1 MDKIK
6 VEVYRPDTYSK
17 SRDLMV
23 GAARLTQRAEKISSM
38 DDLKML
44 LEKPVKDSTVMNMAA
59 LPHNNIRCFG
69 TITMLVV
76 GASRRFLAQITRRRV
91 GVTFCSGS
99 LQYSDWGDEHDFV
112 VPYEILKKDVDRY
125 GFADLEQGYYSRNF
139 LRTCESSMEDY
150 KKMVALDLNNDTAGY
165 VAPQA
170 LRNILIID
178 ATPQAW
184 IEMIKQRVCK
194 RNTDE
199 TRYVLLRCWE
209 QLFKLDPIM
218 FAPLNVLPACY
229 STLICPERGMSCGS
243 QYRRS
248 DTETGTPTEII
259 EHEFPAIKFI
269 EDLNNYEMIQE
280 EDDGLDR

>member
-1 MDKIK
+1 MDKI
-6 VEVYRPDTYSK
+6 EVDIWRPDEYK
-17 SRDLMV
+17 SRALMV

-38 DDLKML
+38 SDLKKL
-44 LEKPVKDSTVMNMAA
+44 LSKDVKPGTVAAMAQ

-76 GASRRFLAQITRRRV
+76 GASRRFLAQITRRRI

-112 VPYEILKKDVDRY
+112 VPYEVLKKDFERY
-125 GFADLEQGYYSRNF
+125 GYADLEQGYHTKNF
-139 LRTCESSMEDY
+139 LRTCEASMTDY
-150 KKMVALDLNNDTAGY
+150 KKIVAQGLNNDTAGY

-184 IEMIKQRVCK
+184 IEMIKQRICK

-199 TRYVLLRCWE
+199 TRYVLLKCWE
-209 QLFKLDPIM
+209 KLFALDPIM
-218 FAPLNVLPACY
+218 FSASVVMPACY
-229 STLICPERGMSCGS
+229 STMICPEHGMSCGS

-248 DTETGTPTEII
+248 DTENGTPTEVLAK
-259 EHEFPAIKFI
+259 EFPVIDFI
-269 EDLNNYEMIQE
+269 NYSQIQE
-280 EDDGLDR
+280 DEENGMDR